1 MDYSALYVRRIRRL
15 CKGRGIT
22 INKLATMGG
31 IKQSTLDN
39 IMRGITKNPRV
50 MTLHRLAIAFGM
62 TLAEFLNYEELNNYV
77 FEEEADE
84 D

>member
-1 MDYSALYVRRIRRL
+1 
-15 CKGRGIT
+15 
-22 INKLATMGG
+22 
-31 IKQSTLDN
+31 
-39 IMRGITKNPRV
+39 